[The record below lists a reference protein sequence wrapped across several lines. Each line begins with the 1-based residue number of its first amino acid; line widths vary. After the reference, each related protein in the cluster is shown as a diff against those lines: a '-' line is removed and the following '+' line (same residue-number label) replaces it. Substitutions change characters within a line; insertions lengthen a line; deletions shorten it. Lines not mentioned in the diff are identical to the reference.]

1 MLKANSHRHGCM
13 VGGEVVG
20 TLVRRMGGACWD
32 ACLERGV
39 HSVLPSIKTAPAKCG
54 LLFSSGHRTIRQSSG
69 LGNLGISGIER
80 ALGRQAAESMAILP
94 FGARDARQ
102 RQLIESEVGFSIQ
115 RAVDVIDKADN
126 SSELRLVVA
135 SDQF

>member
-1 MLKANSHRHGCM
+1 M

-80 ALGRQAAESMAILP
+80 ALSRRAVESIAILP
-94 FGARDARQ
+94 ASIRSSVCQKAAHWIRSGMLDSESRGRHRQ
-102 RQLIESEVGFSIQ
+102 
-115 RAVDVIDKADN
+115 DDD

-135 SDQF
+135 PDRL